1 MEKKSSV
8 LRCKVGKEKMKGR
21 KIKYF
26 FRENPVYVKA
36 GLLAAAAVFI
46 FSCVYIYDNGKKI
59 EKDAE
64 GREIL
69 RRSKDGNEESRR
81 IQVKIDDRKEEIN
94 LSVSGEK
101 YDEEELKQAFSMAK
115 EEVEKAA
122 LGDNKTFDEVRKDLN
137 LITSLPEKKMTVS
150 WELDHYDV
158 IDVQGHI
165 RQDKLEEEGTLVKLT
180 AILTYEDQK
189 EIHEFYAKV
198 FPPKS
203 DRTEEELRQLKEEIK
218 KADEQT
224 KTEDYLILPDKV
236 NGKKVLW
243 EYGVQKRAYG
253 ILVMG
258 IGFAAFLVVSSEQK
272 MKEEKKKAIKQM
284 KMDYP
289 HIINKFNLYIRSG
302 MTIRRAWFQI
312 AEEYEKKQREKEQ
325 VSGKIC
331 GRKKAYEEMII
342 TMYQIRGG
350 VSEGECYE
358 EYGTRCDLSEYRKF
372 GMMLSQNLRK
382 GTKGLTELLAREGA
396 DAFEQRKN
404 TAKKTGEEAG
414 TKLMIPLFIMLIIV
428 FAIVIVPAF
437 FSIQI

>member
-1 MEKKSSV
+1 
-8 LRCKVGKEKMKGR
+8 
-21 KIKYF
+21 
-26 FRENPVYVKA
+26 
-36 GLLAAAAVFI
+36 
-46 FSCVYIYDNGKKI
+46 
-59 EKDAE
+59 
-64 GREIL
+64 
-69 RRSKDGNEESRR
+69 
-81 IQVKIDDRKEEIN
+81 
-94 LSVSGEK
+94 
-101 YDEEELKQAFSMAK
+101 
-115 EEVEKAA
+115 
-122 LGDNKTFDEVRKDLN
+122 
-137 LITSLPEKKMTVS
+137 
-150 WELDHYDV
+150 
-158 IDVQGHI
+158 
-165 RQDKLEEEGTLVKLT
+165 
-180 AILTYEDQK
+180 
-189 EIHEFYAKV
+189 
-198 FPPKS
+198 
-203 DRTEEELRQLKEEIK
+203 
-218 KADEQT
+218 
-224 KTEDYLILPDKV
+224 
-236 NGKKVLW
+236 
-243 EYGVQKRAYG
+243 
-253 ILVMG
+253 MG

-350 VSEGECYE
+350 ASEGECYE